1 MSGLAT
7 STTKSKPAALR
18 AYASLRFLG
27 DRLAPERISA
37 ILGAEPPTAYRIG
50 EVFKQSRGHEVRGR
64 TGLWLLSTRGRIDS
78 TDLEVHFAYLLGVLF
93 PGGAKKVAESVRALM
108 AEDGL
113 EADVGC
119 FWYGEHGA
127 KLPAIP
133 DVIHAAF
140 AEIGAVV
147 EPDFQT
153 D

>member
-7 STTKSKPAALR
+7 STTKSKPVALR

-27 DRLAPERISA
+27 DRLEPERISA
-37 ILGAEPPTAYRIG
+37 ILGAEPTTAYRIG
-50 EVFKQSRGHEVRGR
+50 EIFKRSRGHEVRGR
-64 TGLWLLSTRGRIDS
+64 TGLWLLSTRGHIDS

-93 PGGAKKVAESVRALM
+93 PGGAKKVAQSLRALM

-113 EADVGC
+113 TADVGC

-127 KLPAIP
+127 KPPVIPKAIR
-133 DVIHAAF
+133 AAF
-140 AEIGAVV
+140 AEIDAVIQ
-147 EPDFQT
+147 PDFDT